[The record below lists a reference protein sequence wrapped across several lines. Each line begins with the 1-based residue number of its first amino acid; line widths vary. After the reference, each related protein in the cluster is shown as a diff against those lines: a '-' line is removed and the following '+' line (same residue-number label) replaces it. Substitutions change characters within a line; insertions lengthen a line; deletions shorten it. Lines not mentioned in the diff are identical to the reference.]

1 MPNMKRKTIY
11 TMVYG
16 LSADPVHQMHIDL
29 VVQAAKTLNKR
40 GLHVATI
47 VIVPV
52 YRRNPVGTMP
62 KGRLRA
68 SFEDRLAMGRLV
80 ASEIARDLGEFDT
93 DVKVS
98 EIEQQL
104 AQDTEN
110 PNYTLQTL
118 QALGAVETP
127 GRTWLLLLGSDLVSG
142 EDPELRHWYQ
152 IEKLVQL
159 AIIAIYPRPGYPP
172 NADFLAEMEQ
182 NGACFIQLDEVTQKP
197 VSASQ
202 IRQRLRDGDDPLI
215 LSQEGLLPEPV
226 SKFIKER
233 SLYSNRE

>member
-1 MPNMKRKTIY
+1 MPNMKHKTIY

-16 LSADPVHQMHIDL
+16 LSADPVHQMHVNL

-47 VIVPV
+47 LIVPV

-62 KGRLRA
+62 KSKLRA
-68 SFEDRLAMGRLV
+68 SFADRLAMSRLV
-80 ASEIARDLGEFDT
+80 ASEIARGLGEFDT
-93 DVKVS
+93 DVEVS
-98 EIEQQL
+98 GIEQQL

-110 PNYTLQTL
+110 PNYTVETL
-118 QALGAVETP
+118 QALQAAETP
-127 GRTWLLLLGSDLVSG
+127 DRNWVLLLGSDLVSG

-152 IEKLVQL
+152 IEKLIQL

-172 NADFLAEMEQ
+172 NADFLAELEQ

-197 VSASQ
+197 ASASQ
-202 IRQRLRDGDDPLI
+202 IRQRLRNGDDPLI
-215 LSQEGLLPEPV
+215 LNQEGLLPEPV
-226 SKFIKER
+226 AKFIKER
-233 SLYSNRE
+233 GLYFAGE